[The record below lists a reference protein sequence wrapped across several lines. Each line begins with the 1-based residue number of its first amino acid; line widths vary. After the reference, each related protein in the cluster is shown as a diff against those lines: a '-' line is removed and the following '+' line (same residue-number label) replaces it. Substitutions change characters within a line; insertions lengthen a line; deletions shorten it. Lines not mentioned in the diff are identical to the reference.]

1 MRSTT
6 VEYAKGDV
14 DLNNDQLRLHFSNAS
29 IGFETGKPLI
39 KDVNLTINAGEIV
52 GLIGRSGI
60 GKTTLLRTA
69 AGLLSPL
76 SGSVECCC
84 DLTMNAQRGSIA
96 LIPQRLGLIQHQSV
110 GYNVLMGALPG
121 AKYLQT
127 VLSLPSRE
135 IQEATKDAIRAVGL
149 SDKVFESVNRLSGG
163 QQRRVA
169 IARAMVQNPRLIL
182 ADECLGELDAETAA
196 EIIELLRSLAKE
208 KDIAIF
214 IVDHNP
220 LRARTFCDR
229 LLQLRGNSLIEFD
242 NLNERYSLPQAGDSR

>member
-1 MRSTT
+1 MRSTI
-6 VEYAKGDV
+6 VEHDEGDIG
-14 DLNNDQLRLHFSNAS
+14 LSNDQLRLRFSNAS
-29 IGFETGKPLI
+29 IGFETGNPLI
-39 KDVNLTINAGEIV
+39 KDVNLTINSGEIV

-84 DLTMNAQRGSIA
+84 DLTMNAKRGSIA

-182 ADECLGELDAETAA
+182 ADECLGELDAETAK

-229 LLQLRGNSLIEFD
+229 LLQLRGNSLLEFD
-242 NLNERYSLPQAGDSR
+242 NLHERHSLPQAGDN